1 MSWVAVRFLFYFWM
15 NENFITT
22 NQRITLH
29 QSSWNSSHQATK
41 AKSITKISQNK
52 AHRKEKLLLAI
63 QQQNYTTQRKQLQ
76 KEPHTSRNQNH
87 QKPQTSIPRKLLNS
101 NRTPRTKN
109 NSKPDLLGKL
119 QPAIKNQNAWIQLSL
134 KENQIQ
140 NQNKNHNTNQTDM

>member
-1 MSWVAVRFLFYFWM
+1 M

-76 KEPHTSRNQNH
+76 KEPHTS
-87 QKPQTSIPRKLLNS
+87 S
-101 NRTPRTKN
+101 TPGPENPTHSKKA
-109 NSKPDLLGKL
+109 NSKK
-119 QPAIKNQNAWIQLSL
+119 QA
-134 KENQIQ
+134 
-140 NQNKNHNTNQTDM
+140 